1 MIYYLI
7 LTIIYKRGDMM
18 IIDAH
23 THTFPEKIA
32 KKTIDFLQDK
42 AQSVAYTEGTDN
54 ALKRSMQNAGIDV
67 SVILP
72 VSTNVGQVEK
82 LNDIA
87 INKNEVWRETGL
99 FSLGCMHP
107 DYENFAAE
115 LKRLKS
121 NGITGIKLHPAYQN
135 TDIDDIKFLRII
147 DVACAEGLAVVI
159 HAGLD
164 IGIMHHNFA
173 SVNQIENVI
182 KEIAPEKFV
191 LAHMGGW
198 KGWNEV
204 EKELCGENVY
214 FDTSFSLGEY
224 EPPENV
230 FVPEEKRKMLT
241 KEQFKKI
248 VEKHGYNKIL
258 FGSDSPWSEQKSTI
272 EKIKNC
278 GLDEEKLDL
287 IFGLNAQK
295 LFGIA

>member
-1 MIYYLI
+1 
-7 LTIIYKRGDMM
+7 M

-32 KKTIDFLQDK
+32 RKTIAFLQNK
-42 AQSVAYTEGTDN
+42 AESVAYTEGTDC
-54 ALKRSMQNAGIDV
+54 ALQKSMEISGVDY
-67 SVILP
+67 SVLLP
-72 VSTNVGQVEK
+72 VVTNTAQVEK

-87 INKNEVWRETGL
+87 IKKNEKYRETGL
-99 FSLGCMHP
+99 FSLGGMHP
-107 DYENFAAE
+107 DYENYATE
-115 LKRLKS
+115 LKRLRE
-121 NGITGIKLHPAYQN
+121 NGITGIKLHPAYQD
-135 TDIDDIKFLRII
+135 TDIDDIRYLRII
-147 DVACAEGLAVVI
+147 DAACAENLAIVI

-173 SVNQIENVI
+173 SVKHIENVI
-182 KEIAPEKFV
+182 KEIAPEKFI

-230 FVPEEKRKMLT
+230 YVPKEKRQMMSG
-241 KEQFKKI
+241 EQFKRI
-248 VEKHGYNKIL
+248 VEKHGYDKIL
-258 FGSDSPWSEQKSTI
+258 FGSDSPWSEQKITI

-278 GLDEEKLDL
+278 GLDEERTDL
-287 IFGLNAQK
+287 ILGLNAQK
-295 LFGIA
+295 IFGIKKS